1 MAPPEQPYHARTF
14 RTVPVSRRVAS
25 TPIWPTTRTPPELK
39 EIARGYHSRG
49 SHAPSI
55 PLAKAREMQPP
66 TLTPSSLFEEQ
77 ARIDSLRLEVYNRIL
92 GTVHQK
98 IRSASTL
105 PSSPQMTYFDVPE
118 WQPGCPRFD
127 VKDCILYMV
136 WQLRHSGF
144 RVMYISPNRLII
156 SWKEQSI
163 QYYSEESPIRQAMVA
178 ASTASKTTGGTTT
191 SSVPPPPGERKK
203 KTPSTYRPPS
213 DTVAGMLA
221 TGGAKRAGGASTI
234 TFI

>member
-1 MAPPEQPYHARTF
+1 MTA
-14 RTVPVSRRVAS
+14 
-25 TPIWPTTRTPPELK
+25 
-39 EIARGYHSRG
+39 
-49 SHAPSI
+49 
-55 PLAKAREMQPP
+55 P
-66 TLTPSSLFEEQ
+66 TLTPASLFEEQ

-98 IRSASTL
+98 IRATSTL

-127 VKDCILYMV
+127 VKDCILYIV

-144 RVMYISPNRLII
+144 QVVYVTPNRLII

-178 ASTASKTTGGTTT
+178 AAATTRSTDRTTT

-203 KTPSTYRPPS
+203 KTTAAYRPPS
-213 DTVAGMLA
+213 DTVAGMLS
-221 TGGAKRAGGASTI
+221 TSGGGGAAKRTGGASTI

>member
-1 MAPPEQPYHARTF
+1 
-14 RTVPVSRRVAS
+14 
-25 TPIWPTTRTPPELK
+25 
-39 EIARGYHSRG
+39 
-49 SHAPSI
+49 
-55 PLAKAREMQPP
+55 MQPP
-66 TLTPSSLFEEQ
+66 QLTPSALFEEQ
-77 ARIDSLRLEVYNRIL
+77 SRLDALRLEVYNRIL

-98 IRSASTL
+98 IRATSTL

-127 VKDCILYMV
+127 VKDCILYIV

-144 RVMYISPNRLII
+144 RVMYVSPNRLII

-163 QYYSEESPIRQAMVA
+163 QYYSEESPIRQAMMA
-178 ASTASKTTGGTTT
+178 AAATTTTTGKTTT

-203 KTPSTYRPPS
+203 KTPTTYRPPAEG
-213 DTVAGMLA
+213 VAGMLA
-221 TGGAKRAGGASTI
+221 GGGAGAKRVGGASTI